1 MKLMVEVEVLD
12 TVGRHINDH
21 MVTFY
26 ARAPGGWDI
35 EYGTD
40 GMLVDEN
47 YYTFEEITEESSWSY
62 SHQANRPARFMQLNR
77 AGRFGGSS
85 QSRV

>member
-12 TVGRHINDH
+12 TVCRHINDH

-26 ARAPGGWDI
+26 ARAPDGWDI

-47 YYTFEEITEESSWSY
+47 YYTFEEITEESSWGH
-62 SHQANRPARFMQLNR
+62 SHEGAEPLAAFEVPSESG
-77 AGRFGGSS
+77 AVS
-85 QSRV
+85 

>member
-40 GMLVDEN
+40 GMLVDET
-47 YYTFEEITEESSWSY
+47 YYTAEEITEESYWGH
-62 SHQANRPARFMQLNR
+62 SHEGAEPLAAFEVPSESG
-77 AGRFGGSS
+77 AVS
-85 QSRV
+85 